1 MIAHVP
7 HPRGISMVGT
17 RIVRCTSIRTQCTKY
32 SRVNPINS
40 PYSGILPRRALTPYG
55 WWIVLLVLLG
65 LSGISKAQTSG
76 FATDDQLQNITT
88 GQVVAVEF
96 QGNHALSSDE
106 LSSIIDTKVTGLFSR
121 KLHSIFSSLG
131 SDYQTLSQTSLDR
144 DTAVLNRYYQDH
156 GFIDARSVYAVRA
169 NRDDL
174 HNYYEQIRRQR
185 LTQTQG
191 IKDTPLPQ
199 VRDTVVFTIRE
210 GTPYTISH
218 VAIEGLESL
227 PNEFQPEL
235 NDKVTIKTGQRWS
248 SAAATNEAQRLTN
261 FLVENGY
268 PNARYDTIP
277 VQHIAGHHDVDVLL
291 YFRPGNRYRF
301 GGVNIS
307 YDTTSVEKTR
317 VARKVILAQLYI
329 DSGHWYKLSEIQRS
343 EAALNKLGTF
353 DLFRIS
359 LDTDYINLLP
369 DSLRDSATVPVDIFL
384 RMKQRAVAP
393 ISLFAGQSSQGF
405 VFGGSAGFTD
415 KNLTQNADNLS
426 FQASYQPFPTSL
438 RRFSSTLDYVRPFIG
453 LPHIPL
459 VTGLGYSH
467 QIETDS
473 PIYTFISYSAHV
485 GSNFVLSDTDNKTLL
500 IPDFLVA
507 YVNTQTQDSI
517 IRATA
522 PPQQVNLIPS
532 IGYQND
538 RTNDLVNPT
547 AGYLYSASFEWGIP
561 TKIRIPFE
569 TALYPSSDYL
579 KFVPQVKYYF
589 DLSKN
594 GTAVLATHL
603 RAGATYLLTND
614 SGREPSLDRRFYGG
628 GATSN
633 RGWGE
638 QSLLVSNNGVN
649 SALQGGYNDL
659 EFNIELRY
667 APFQYPGAFT
677 TWQQFSSPIRIVLF
691 YDLGNVWDNIAWTN
705 FSQAINIKM
714 MAQTIGWGI
723 RYNTFFGALRFDW
736 GFKLYDPSGQFD
748 NPPSA
753 PAITPNMTG
762 GWLFKQKL
770 LSIGNTSN
778 IHFGI
783 GQAF

>member
-1 MIAHVP
+1 M
-7 HPRGISMVGT
+7 
-17 RIVRCTSIRTQCTKY
+17 RCTSIRTRYTKY

-40 PYSGILPRRALTPYG
+40 PDSGILQRRNLTPYG
-55 WWIVLLVLLG
+55 WWIALLLMLG
-65 LSGISKAQTSG
+65 LARISKAQTSG
-76 FATDDQLQNITT
+76 LATDEQLQNITT

-96 QGNHALSSDE
+96 QGNQSLSNDE
-106 LSSIIDTKVTGLFSR
+106 LSSIITTKATDWISR
-121 KLHSIFSSLG
+121 TIHGIPIAFISSLG
-131 SDYQTLSQTSLDR
+131 SDYQALSQASLDR
-144 DTAVLNRYYQDH
+144 DTATIDRYYQDH
-156 GFIDARSVYAVRA
+156 GFIDARCTYAVRT

-174 HNYYEQIRRQR
+174 HNYYEQIRRER
-185 LTQTQG
+185 LTQAAGTKG
-191 IKDTPLPQ
+191 APLPQ
-199 VRDTVVFTIRE
+199 VRDTVIFTIRE

-235 NDKVTIKTGQRWS
+235 NDKVTIKSGQRWS

-291 YFRPGNRYRF
+291 YFRPGKRYRF
-301 GGVNIS
+301 GPVNIQ
-307 YDTTSVEKTR
+307 YDTSSAEKTLI
-317 VARKVILAQLYI
+317 ARKVILAQLYM
-329 DSGHWYKLSEIQRS
+329 DSGQWYKLSEIRRS

-359 LDTDYINLLP
+359 LDTGYINMLP
-369 DSLRDSATVPVDIFL
+369 DSLRDSATVPIDISL
-384 RMKQRAVAP
+384 RMKSVAVAP
-393 ISLFAGQSSQGF
+393 ISVFAGQSSQGF
-405 VFGGSAGFTD
+405 VFGFGCGFTD
-415 KNLTQNADNLS
+415 KNLSQNADNLS
-426 FQASYQPFPTSL
+426 VQGSYQPSPPSL
-438 RRFSSTLDYVRPFIG
+438 LRYSGVIDYIRPFIG

-467 QIETDS
+467 QIETVS
-473 PIYTFISYSAHV
+473 PTDTFISISAHV

-507 YVNTQTQDSI
+507 YVNTQTTDSI

-532 IGYQND
+532 ISYQND

-561 TKIRIPFE
+561 TKF
-569 TALYPSSDYL
+569 LQYPSSDYL

-589 DLSKN
+589 DLSHN

-603 RAGATYLLTND
+603 RVGATYLMGDT
-614 SGREPSLDRRFYGG
+614 GREPSLDRRFYGG

-638 QSLLVSNNGVN
+638 QSLLVSK
-649 SALQGGYNDL
+649 SATDTALLGGYNDL
-659 EFNIELRY
+659 EFNLELRY

-677 TWQQFSSPIRIVLF
+677 TWQQLSSPFRIVLF

-705 FSQAINIKM
+705 PGEALAFKM

-723 RYNTFFGALRFDW
+723 RYNTFFGALRVDW
-736 GFKLYDPSGQFD
+736 GFKLYDPSGRFSESPQ
-748 NPPSA
+748 
-753 PAITPNMTG
+753 AITPGMTG
-762 GWLFKQKL
+762 GWLFQHGHNIF
-770 LSIGNTSN
+770 SIGNTSSL
-778 IHFGI
+778 HFGI